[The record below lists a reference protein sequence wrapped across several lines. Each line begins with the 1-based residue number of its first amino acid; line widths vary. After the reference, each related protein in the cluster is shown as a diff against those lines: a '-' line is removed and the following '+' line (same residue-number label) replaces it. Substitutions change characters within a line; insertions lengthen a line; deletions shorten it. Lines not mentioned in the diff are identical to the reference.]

1 MLDPSAPYALFDD
14 NLDQAGDLLLTGL
27 CQTLRCDSYDQVTAT
42 FTAIEA
48 ARTQGHW
55 VALAASYEL
64 GHAFEQRLQRLSPLP
79 APNPAPLLTAWVFEQ
94 ATRLDATTT
103 AAVIADTLTR
113 LNEHQRVAAPGELSY
128 DITAQGHATAVERI
142 RALIDAGDCYQVNY
156 TFTSHGR
163 LSGHPLALYAALR
176 ERQPVRYGA
185 SIRHADGCI
194 LSRSPELFVE
204 RKGRT
209 LTCKPM
215 KGTAPAHTDPRQLR
229 DSEKNRAEN
238 LMIVDLIRNDL
249 GRLAPPGGVKVERL
263 FDIEAYPGVWQM
275 TSTIT
280 AARVD
285 ASVETLLR
293 ALFPCGSITGA
304 PKIRAMEI
312 IHELEAAPRGLYC
325 GALGWLAPDGDLRL
339 SVPIRTLEADNAGQF
354 RLGLGSGIVADS
366 DPADEWAECLVK
378 GQFVTGLQADFALF
392 ETLRCEAEATQPYPL
407 LERHLTRL
415 AASARHFGFAFDPER
430 ARATLHEAAAL
441 LQGTHRIKLTL
452 ATDGQ
457 IRVTSSPLDPLPQG
471 LTKVCISSRRISTDD
486 PLLHHK
492 TTLRALYDAE
502 LARVNA
508 LGHFDVLFFNE
519 RDELAEGARSNV
531 FVDRGDGMLLTP
543 TLDSGVLDGVY
554 RRTLLD
560 EGKAREAYLTRADL
574 TSARAIYVANA
585 LRGLLRV
592 RLS

>member
-27 CQTLRCDSYDQVTAT
+27 CQTLSCHAIDDVAPT
-42 FTAIEA
+42 FAAIEA
-48 ARTQGHW
+48 ARAQGRW
-55 VALAASYEL
+55 IALALSYEL
-64 GHAFEQRLQRLSPLP
+64 GHAFEPRLRRLPPRRSP
-79 APNPAPLLTAWVFEQ
+79 APSPLLTAWVFTQ
-94 ATRLDATTT
+94 ATRMEASTTT
-103 AAVIADTLTR
+103 AAMADALARLT
-113 LNEHQRVAAPGELSY
+113 EHQRSAVPGGLSRG
-128 DITAQGHATAVERI
+128 ITAQAHAVAVERI
-142 RALIDAGDCYQVNY
+142 RALIEAGDCYQVNY
-156 TFTSHGR
+156 TFTSHGHM
-163 LSGHPLALYAALR
+163 SGHPLALYAALR

-185 SIRHADGCI
+185 CIGHADGCI

-249 GRLAPPGGVKVERL
+249 GRLAPPGGVKVARL

-280 AARVD
+280 AAPVD
-285 ASVETLLR
+285 ADLQTLLR

-312 IHELEAAPRGLYC
+312 IHDLERTPRGLYC

-354 RLGLGSGIVADS
+354 SFGLGSGIVADS

-378 GQFVTGLQADFALF
+378 GQFVTGMQADFSLF
-392 ETLRCEAEATQPYPL
+392 ETLRCEPAPAERYPL
-407 LERHLTRL
+407 LERHLARL
-415 AASARHFGFAFDPER
+415 AASARYFGFSFDPEQ
-430 ARATLHEAAAL
+430 ARSALRAAAEPL
-441 LQGTHRIKLTL
+441 DDIHRVKLTL
-452 ATDGQ
+452 APDGQ
-457 IRVTSSPLDPLPQG
+457 SRITCAPLDPRPPEPLRVG
-471 LTKVCISSRRISTDD
+471 ISTHRVNAGD
-486 PLLHHK
+486 PLLRHK

-502 LARVNA
+502 LARATA
-508 LGHFDVLFFNE
+508 LGYFDVLFFNE

-531 FVDRGDGMLLTP
+531 FVDPGDGVLLTP
-543 TLDSGVLDGVY
+543 PLASGVLDGVY
-554 RRTLLD
+554 RRALLD
-560 EGKAREAYLTRADL
+560 GGQAREARLTRADL
-574 TSARAIYVANA
+574 TGARTIYVANA